1 MFIVSKKT
9 LCFVFS
15 FIVIGDPFSW
25 LSCVD
30 RYTFFVNFP
39 FMFSSELSLIFCVI
53 VTQGPYNVLLLF
65 LSGHLFLVFPFESL
79 MKHSHGLPHFFYLIS
94 QLVHSF
100 FSFCEWNCSTLL
112 VWLSHKVPVRFLHI
126 FEVDSPRCCLV

>member
-30 RYTFFVNFP
+30 RYTFFDNFP

-79 MKHSHGLPHFFYLIS
+79 MKHSHSCTVWIATLFLSHFS
-94 QLVHSF
+94 NGPF
-100 FSFCEWNCSTLL
+100 FLFILL
-112 VWLSHKVPVRFLHI
+112 VELFHSSCVTVTQSPCKVSTYFWSR
-126 FEVDSPRCCLV
+126 